1 LAYGSGVA
9 SVIAGCGLSDTFGK
23 ALFFIYLPHLYDSK
37 PVGLKPLPAA
47 IVLLTECWQVS
58 LN

>member
-1 LAYGSGVA
+1 VA
-9 SVIAGCGLSDTFGK
+9 SLTAGCGLSDTFGK
-23 ALFFIYLPHLYDSK
+23 ALFFIYLPYICDSK

-47 IVLLTECWQVS
+47 TELLTEYWQVS